1 MSVKVN
7 KPKLIPGADEK
18 IDPPKEYAVVV
29 YNDDYTSMD
38 FVVRTLKKHFALAHD
53 AATEI
58 MMVVHEK
65 GQAVAKVYPQRD
77 VAETKATQVMNDARK
92 AGHPLMVAAQPL

>member
-7 KPKLIPGADEK
+7 EPNLIPDRDEK
-18 IDPPKEYAVVV
+18 IDPPKEYAVVI

-38 FVVRTLKKHFALAHD
+38 FVVCTLKRRFALAHD

-58 MMVVHEK
+58 MMVVHK
-65 GQAVAKVYPQRD
+65 RGQAVAKVYPQRD

-92 AGHPLMVAAQPL
+92 AGHPLMAAAQSL